1 MASLVTAGIALVRRI
16 QSASNMSLAGSER
29 IDIEH
34 GNDPGPT
41 VSLHDMDPA
50 VLRNRIG
57 RRSSLS
63 SSTNDDNVTVE
74 VSESP
79 AIDTFEGSSDQ
90 AGKLDESRK
99 IQIFLVLTC
108 V

>member
-57 RRSSLS
+57 RRGSLS

-74 VSESP
+74 VFPNRQQSIP
-79 AIDTFEGSSDQ
+79 LKDHPT
-90 AGKLDESRK
+90 R
-99 IQIFLVLTC
+99 LVNWMNPERSKYSWY
-108 V
+108 